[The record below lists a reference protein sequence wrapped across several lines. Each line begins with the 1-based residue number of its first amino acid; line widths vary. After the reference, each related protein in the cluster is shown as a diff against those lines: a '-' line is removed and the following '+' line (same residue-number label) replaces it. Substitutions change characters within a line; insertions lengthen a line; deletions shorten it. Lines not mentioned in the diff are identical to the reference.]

1 MENAVIGVFDNYTD
15 ARDAADAVVAAG
27 LREWMVQITPKEE
40 SWVARRAALDERA
53 RHAAPGSWSIGE
65 FFRSLFG
72 TDADHEHAHIYSEAM
87 RRGSFLVTV
96 ETEDEKQLERVRD
109 LINQFHPVDI
119 EERAAHWRSQ
129 GWSRYESQQAPY
141 TDEEIQ
147 AERAGITKSGDARLV
162 NRETHVRD
170 TVRSFSRAGAVS
182 AGGGNPGAETERST
196 IRMSQSDT
204 AAAGGDSLLGGG
216 DSLLGDDDM
225 LTSQTGSSSAS
236 DIAKP
241 IKREPEARTSGTMD
255 NAAMRD
261 STAPDIYTLDS
272 DADYRTHWQ
281 KTAGVSEG
289 RYEDF
294 APAYRFGAA
303 LRNREALKR
312 YHSWNHVE
320 PEARRAWE
328 SVNSDSAWDKAR
340 DAVRYGWEK
349 LKD

>member
-1 MENAVIGVFDNYTD
+1 MENAVIGVFDNYSS

-27 LREWMVQITPKEE
+27 TREWMVQITPKEE
-40 SWVARRAALDERA
+40 SWAARRAALDEQA
-53 RHAAPGSWSIGE
+53 RHSTPGSWSIGE

-96 ETEDEKQLERVRD
+96 ETEDEQQLERVRD
-109 LINQFHPVDI
+109 LISQFHPVDI

-129 GWSRYESQQAPY
+129 GWSRYEPQQAPY
-141 TDEEIQ
+141 TDEEIRT
-147 AERAGITKSGDARLV
+147 ERDRITRPGGAGLV
-162 NRETHVRD
+162 GRVSRD
-170 TVRSFSRAGAVS
+170 TVRSFARVGAAS
-182 AGGGNPGAETERST
+182 ERPAT
-196 IRMSQSDT
+196 YMSQSDT

-225 LTSQTGSSSAS
+225 LSSQAASSSATGV
-236 DIAKP
+236 AEP
-241 IKREPEARTSGTMD
+241 VKREPEARTSGTMD

-312 YHSWNHVE
+312 YHSWNQLE
-320 PEARRAWE
+320 PEARREWE
-328 SVNSDSAWDKAR
+328 SANSDSAWEKAR